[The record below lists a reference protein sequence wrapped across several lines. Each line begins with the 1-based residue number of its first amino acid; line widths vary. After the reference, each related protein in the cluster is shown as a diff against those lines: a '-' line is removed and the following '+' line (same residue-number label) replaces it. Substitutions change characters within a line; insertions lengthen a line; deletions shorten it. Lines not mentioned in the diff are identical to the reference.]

1 MFFDRLYYEI
11 RLLGKR
17 ALLTPIILVLGFV
30 ALAFVLQ
37 ARQVDPARTLLGGIE
52 MMLPIAVGTTIGTVV
67 AQDPALEL
75 HLTVAHRYHMTGMLR
90 LLCILSLAIALALIY
105 INSLAILHML
115 YLPLFMQNWSPLAV
129 FIQIQLIWLAPL
141 LWCLSIGFCFSL
153 LLQSRTAGVALLGG
167 IWIAEIV
174 FKDFI
179 AGNNWLRPIL
189 LFPFTLVGYPATHA
203 SQADYNLY
211 FLNTRFDLIGM
222 ALVFFFLG
230 WLLLRNT
237 EHMLKG
243 ITAE

>member
-11 RLLGKR
+11 KLLGKR
-17 ALLTPIILVLGFV
+17 ALLTPIILLLAFV
-30 ALAFVLQ
+30 VLAFVLQ
-37 ARQVDPARTLLGGIE
+37 TQHVDPARTLLGGIE
-52 MMLPIAVGTTIGTVV
+52 MMLPIAIGTIIGTVV
-67 AQDPALEL
+67 AHDPALEL
-75 HLTVAHRYHMTGMLR
+75 HLTLVHKYHMTGMLR

-105 INSLAILHML
+105 INSLAISHML
-115 YLPLFMQNWSPLAV
+115 YLPLFMQSWTPLAV
-129 FIQIQLIWLAPL
+129 FVQIQLIWLAPL
-141 LWCLSIGFCFSL
+141 LWCMSVGFCFSL

-179 AGNNWLRPIL
+179 AINNWLRPVL

-203 SQADYNLY
+203 SQAGYNLY
-211 FLNTRFDLIGM
+211 FLNTRFELIGM

>member
-1 MFFDRLYYEI
+1 MFVDRLYYEI
-11 RLLGKR
+11 KLLGKR
-17 ALLTPIILVLGFV
+17 ALLTPIILLLGFV
-30 ALAFVLQ
+30 VLAFILQ

-52 MMLPIAVGTTIGTVV
+52 MMLPIVVGTIIGTVI
-67 AQDPALEL
+67 AQDSALEL
-75 HLTVAHRYHMTGMLR
+75 HLTLARKYHMTAILR
-90 LLCILSLAIALALIY
+90 LLCILSLTIILALIY
-105 INSLAILHML
+105 MNSLAALHML
-115 YLPLFMQNWSPLAV
+115 SMPLFMQHWSPLAV
-129 FIQIQLIWLAPL
+129 FVQIQLIWLAPL
-141 LWCLSIGFCFSL
+141 LWCLSVGFCFSL
-153 LLQSRTAGVALLGG
+153 LLQSRTAGAALVGG

-179 AGNNWLRPIL
+179 AMSNWLRPIL

-211 FLNTRFDLIGM
+211 FLNTRFDLMGM